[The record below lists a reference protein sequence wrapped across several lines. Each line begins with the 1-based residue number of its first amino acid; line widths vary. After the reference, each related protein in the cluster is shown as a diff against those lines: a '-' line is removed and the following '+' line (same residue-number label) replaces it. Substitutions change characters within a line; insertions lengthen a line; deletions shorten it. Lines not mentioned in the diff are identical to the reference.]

1 MIGDDVMSKEL
12 VTLMSELKDEELLEL
27 VKSEL
32 KRQAPL
38 EIIERIKEGLT
49 KVGDLFERGEYFLSD
64 LIFAADIFTR
74 VNDILEP
81 HLTKKVKEIR
91 GKVVIGTVEG
101 DFHDIGKNI
110 IKSLLKSNG
119 YLVEDLGKDVTPK
132 KFLDAIQKTRPDIL
146 AMSGLLTTSFAP
158 MKKTVEL
165 IKKEYKEKLFV
176 ILGGSPVTEHWVK
189 DIGADFGTNNA
200 ATGIKLINKIL
211 LEVKV

>member
-1 MIGDDVMSKEL
+1 MSKEI
-12 VTLMSELKDEELLEL
+12 VTLMSELQDEKLLEL
-27 VKSEL
+27 VKKEL
-32 KRQAPL
+32 KKQPSL
-38 EIIERIKEGLT
+38 EIIERIKEGLS

-64 LIFAADIFTR
+64 LIFAADIFR
-74 VNDILEP
+74 QINELLEP

-110 IKSLLKSNG
+110 IISLLKSNG

-132 KFLDAIQKTRPDIL
+132 KFLESIQKSHPDIL
-146 AMSGLLTTSFAP
+146 AMSGLLTASFDP
-158 MKKTVEL
+158 MRKTVEL
-165 IKKEYKEKLFV
+165 VKKAYKEKIFI
-176 ILGGSPVTEHWVK
+176 ILGGSPVTEQWVK

-211 LEVKV
+211 LEAKV